1 MGSPSVEVIPTRVT
15 HRAARARVRGERER
29 SFPARVTVPA
39 GLGVNLDLGEHHVLR
54 RFRPHSRPRHLSAP
68 RAGCHREHDTDLKQ
82 QLRRAATSIG
92 LNLVE
97 GAERRGGDR
106 RRLFTYAH
114 GSAAEVLGGLR
125 LAVTFGY
132 VTAEQAA
139 AAVELAGRVKAMA
152 YRLAQ

>member
-1 MGSPSVEVIPTRVT
+1 M
-15 HRAARARVRGERER
+15 
-29 SFPARVTVPA
+29 SFDAFDRT
-39 GLGVNLDLGEHHVLR
+39 LDLVTCLRPLLNAIGEHD
-54 RFRPHSRPRHLSAP
+54 S
-68 RAGCHREHDTDLKQ
+68 DLKQ

-132 VTAEQAA
+132 VTGEQAA
-139 AAVELAGRVKAMA
+139 PRSS
-152 YRLAQ
+152 